1 LIDKVENHIEMK
13 GEFDQSEEIEA
24 TDVPKVDESHEEK
37 GKRKNL

>member
-1 LIDKVENHIEMK
+1 MK